1 MFTFVDFLV
10 DGIYVFARG
19 YIDEDKCGP
28 LTFQENGKDYGLFI
42 FRVQTFPKKS
52 GLLEFIVDCRNPGV
66 VGSQFVNLFTY
77 TTTKPFPYGITYA
90 VFGSKNTTAASYR
103 IRDVD
108 RLPTVFPIADCRE
121 GYNTGLTTTGTGAKG
136 EVTVTPLNI
145 EAPVSIGNV
154 AANQKWCV
162 IDGPDSCKPCG
173 SSGARGHV
181 QTRDMGKVVN
191 TDGCKF
197 LRAEP
202 EPNGKVTWTEKSNEA
217 TKFKFVVAPNTE
229 IHQIRF
235 NNGTCGSPDYVLTW
249 NSDDE
254 FENGEG
260 KIVAQLGYKTD
271 PLQSCFKIY
280 RFLSNVYNRK

>member
-103 IRDVD
+103 IRDGNNFKSKIISILD
-108 RLPTVFPIADCRE
+108 NAFHKLTDYRLYSPS
-121 GYNTGLTTTGTGAKG
+121 LTAERVTTQA
-136 EVTVTPLNI
+136 
-145 EAPVSIGNV
+145 
-154 AANQKWCV
+154 
-162 IDGPDSCKPCG
+162 
-173 SSGARGHV
+173 
-181 QTRDMGKVVN
+181 
-191 TDGCKF
+191 
-197 LRAEP
+197 
-202 EPNGKVTWTEKSNEA
+202 
-217 TKFKFVVAPNTE
+217 
-229 IHQIRF
+229 
-235 NNGTCGSPDYVLTW
+235 
-249 NSDDE
+249 
-254 FENGEG
+254 
-260 KIVAQLGYKTD
+260 
-271 PLQSCFKIY
+271 
-280 RFLSNVYNRK
+280 